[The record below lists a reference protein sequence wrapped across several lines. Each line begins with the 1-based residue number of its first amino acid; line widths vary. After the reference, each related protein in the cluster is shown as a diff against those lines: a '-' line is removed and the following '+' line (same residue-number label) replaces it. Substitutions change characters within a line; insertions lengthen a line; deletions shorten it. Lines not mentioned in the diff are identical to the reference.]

1 MRIETHQIRE
11 RTEDRGVLVTAAE
24 AAECNCPDPCERDH
38 GND

>member
-1 MRIETHQIRE
+1 MRIEVQTKE
-11 RTEDRGVLVTAAE
+11 RTEDRGSFVIAAE